1 MDAQGRAIDASVTL
15 PPVAGGTVAM
25 NAVEMGQA
33 LATSG
38 AFANCLGSK
47 LLTYALAE
55 TGVRGAS
62 CATKAVAERF
72 KNTDQSF
79 AALVREVAISKT
91 LTHRS
96 GG

>member
-1 MDAQGRAIDASVTL
+1 MRPINAAVTL
-15 PPVAGGTVAM
+15 PASAGGAVAQ

-33 LATSG
+33 LATTG
-38 AFANCLGSK
+38 AFSACAATK

-72 KNTDQSF
+72 KTTDQSF